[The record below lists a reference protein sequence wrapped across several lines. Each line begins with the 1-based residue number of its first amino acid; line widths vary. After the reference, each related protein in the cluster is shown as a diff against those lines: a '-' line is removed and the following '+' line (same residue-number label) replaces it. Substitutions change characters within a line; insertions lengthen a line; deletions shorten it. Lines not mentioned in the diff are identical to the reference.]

1 MDEEQVRRLIEE
13 AIRDHE
19 IRVAV
24 MSGVLGVAAGTT
36 AGLSV
41 GGATVLGTMAASAS
55 YIAAP
60 AAVRVG
66 LPEADLGYS
75 LGAALGLTFPFNLI
89 IGIPLYAETAKLLG

>member
-1 MDEEQVRRLIEE
+1 MRLLT
-13 AIRDHE
+13 AA
-19 IRVAV
+19 VAMPV
-24 MSGVLGVAAGTT
+24 TFGVLGVAAGTV

-89 IGIPLYAETAKLLG
+89 IGIPLYAEFAKLLG